1 MFADF
6 LPHFIFASDVRGGQ
20 TAVQQSLIAN
30 FSRGWNEND
39 STVGYYLMHA
49 IEKMFEPYLKLPHTH
64 SELQF
69 Y

>member
-6 LPHFIFASDVRGGQ
+6 LPHFIFASDVRGGHP
-20 TAVQQSLIAN
+20 AVQRSLIAN

>member
-1 MFADF
+1 MFADY
-6 LPHFIFASDVRGGQ
+6 LRHFIFASDIRGGHP
-20 TAVQQSLIAN
+20 AVRQSLIAN

-64 SELQF
+64 SELRS